1 MSRDDILDTRY
12 GQMIDLINCH
22 AIFSGTANPV
32 NKGKKKLGV
41 MEALAY
47 R

>member
-1 MSRDDILDTRY
+1 MSREDILNTRY

-22 AIFSGTANPV
+22 AIYSGVV
-32 NKGKKKLGV
+32 NQVKKKKVLSV
-41 MEALAY
+41 LEALAY